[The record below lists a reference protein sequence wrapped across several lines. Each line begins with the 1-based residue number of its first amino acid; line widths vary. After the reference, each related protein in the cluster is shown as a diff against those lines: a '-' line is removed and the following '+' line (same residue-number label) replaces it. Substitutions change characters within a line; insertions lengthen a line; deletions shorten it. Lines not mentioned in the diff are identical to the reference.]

1 MGQSW
6 RTRHCRFEDADQRRQ
21 RLVHYFDIS
30 DTHPSRFSRRVP
42 IWQMR
47 DEYTAEVIDTLESTF
62 GELNDKET
70 LAVAIESAARN
81 AVEDNIP
88 DYLPDLIYSVKDR
101 DRKSTRLNSSHP

>member
-1 MGQSW
+1 MYK
-6 RTRHCRFEDADQRRQ
+6 RQ
-21 RLVHYFDIS
+21 VHYFDIS

-70 LAVAIESAARN
+70 LAVADVYKRQLGDTPIFT
-81 AVEDNIP
+81 I
-88 DYLPDLIYSVKDR
+88 
-101 DRKSTRLNSSHP
+101 